1 MNYDFKTFKQKLADV
16 ENWLMKEMSGIRTSR
31 AAPALL
37 DGVRVEAYGSPL
49 SLKEVAA
56 VSVEDPRTLRVSAWD
71 ASLGKEIEKA
81 ITAANLG
88 VSVSAG
94 EGGVR
99 ISFPDLTSERR
110 ASLVKLAK
118 ERLEEARKSLRV
130 RRDEVWQDI
139 QKKEKDGGMGEDD
152 KFRFKDEMEKLVG
165 ETGKKLEDIFARK
178 EKEILS

>member
-16 ENWLMKEMSGIRTSR
+16 ESWLLKEMSGIRTSR

-49 SLKEVAA
+49 NIKEVAT

-71 ASLGKEIEKA
+71 ASLGKEVEKA

-99 ISFPDLTSERR
+99 VSFPDLTSERR

-118 ERLEEARKSLRV
+118 ERLEEARRSLRV
-130 RRDEVWQDI
+130 RRDEIWQDI

-178 EKEILS
+178 EREILG